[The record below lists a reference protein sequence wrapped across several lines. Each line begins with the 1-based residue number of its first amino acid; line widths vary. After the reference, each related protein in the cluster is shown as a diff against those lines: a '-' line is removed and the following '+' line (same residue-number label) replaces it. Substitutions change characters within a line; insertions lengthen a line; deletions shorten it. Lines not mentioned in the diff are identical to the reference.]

1 MFKKRILAAFVFAVT
16 LLITV
21 IPSSALTLNVN
32 GTSLDCYAENG
43 ITYTSV
49 RGFAEVYGAYDVN
62 WNQAKQRAEIN
73 GNGLDLDV
81 YLNKYYSV
89 ANNRCL
95 MRDGINSS
103 RQGRVYAPVTVLA
116 KAFGSDVVWNS
127 KTDTVTVSGGTKV
140 LANGAD
146 HYNSND
152 LYWLSRI
159 IHAESGGESFIG
171 KCAVGNVVLN
181 RVASSQ
187 FPGNI
192 KDVIFDKKY
201 GVQFTPA
208 ANGTIYNTPSEESV
222 LAAKACL
229 EGFSK
234 SNSILYFLNP
244 RIAENYWI
252 INNRKYMFT
261 IGNHDFYA

>member
-1 MFKKRILAAFVFAVT
+1 MKTRKIAQAMTALTLTAAMFT
-16 LLITV
+16 GCSGTNSSITV
-21 IPSSALTLNVN
+21 ISREDGSGTRDAFTELMGILVDDNVSRPFNIATNEDISELAADFVDYILSAD
-32 GTSLDCYAENG
+32 GQAIIEEEGY
-43 ITYTSV
+43 ISV
-49 RGFAEVYGAYDVN
+49 SDRCG
-62 WNQAKQRAEIN
+62 
-73 GNGLDLDV
+73 GLSIFPKRHL
-81 YLNKYYSV
+81 
-89 ANNRCL
+89 
-95 MRDGINSS
+95 
-103 RQGRVYAPVTVLA
+103 
-116 KAFGSDVVWNS
+116 
-127 KTDTVTVSGGTKV
+127 V